1 MSGLLAINSRVFVQ
15 KSLEGSSR
23 DGARLPSP
31 AFPILKG
38 TEFGRE
44 SSGDQ
49 NSHGLN
55 LAEILCLPPS
65 LETGDDRGWNPLRQE
80 YLLLL
85 RKEPLKRGSRDG
97 LRRRLSYFPRLEST
111 EFDGQTGGNQSADR
125 LRLTEIITDSPS
137 FQFGDRRRQVAV
149 AGHHRCMMA
158 FALNAG
164 NSESRKF
171 LDAAVYNAAYNE
183 VRYSLQHVRSY
194 QSKQDRKKS
203 MQFTYENGH
212 SGQKGHRGQRKI
224 TTRLTRCV

>member
-1 MSGLLAINSRVFVQ
+1 MSGLLAINSRMFVQ
-15 KSLEGSSR
+15 KSVERSCR

-55 LAEILCLPPS
+55 LAQIICFPPS
-65 LETGDDRGWNPLRQE
+65 LETDDYRGWNSLRQE

-85 RKEPLKRGSRDG
+85 RKEPLKRSRRDG
-97 LRRRLSYFPRLEST
+97 LRRRLSYFPCLEST

-125 LRLTEIITDSPS
+125 LRLTEILTDSPS
-137 FQFGDRRRQVAV
+137 FQFGDCRRQAAV

-158 FALNAG
+158 FGVNAG
-164 NSESRKF
+164 NSQSRKF
-171 LDAAVYNAAYNE
+171 FDTALYSAEYNE
-183 VRYSLQHVRSY
+183 VRYSLQHVRSCLT
-194 QSKQDRKKS
+194 KQDRKKS
-203 MQFTYENGH
+203 VQFLYG
-212 SGQKGHRGQRKI
+212 KGHNGQRSHHGQRKI